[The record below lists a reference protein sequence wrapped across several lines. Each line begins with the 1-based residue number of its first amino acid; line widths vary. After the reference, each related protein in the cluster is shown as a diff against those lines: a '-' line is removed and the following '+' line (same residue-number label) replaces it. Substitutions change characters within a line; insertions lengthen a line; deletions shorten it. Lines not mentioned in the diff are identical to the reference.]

1 MLWSRI
7 TFGCICHFADES
19 QFLSKDQK
27 SHKTW
32 TTRKIFTFRCLSS
45 LWEKAAI
52 HDRMKNDTII
62 K

>member
-1 MLWSRI
+1 MVPSRI
-7 TFGCICHFADES
+7 SFGCICHFADES

-32 TTRKIFTFRCLSS
+32 TTRKKFTFRCLSP
-45 LWEKAAI
+45 LCEKAAI
-52 HDRMKNDTII
+52 QDRMKNDTII